1 MRWLQ
6 WQHVDWDRRIIRI
19 EESICQATGE
29 KYIPKDYEVRWL
41 DVKPE
46 CLKPLRQRRETLKKK
61 DEFGMFVLSRS
72 GSN

>member
-1 MRWLQ
+1 MQ